1 MMTFKVSPDGG
12 DPWQVVAESR
22 DVLAWEKALKG
33 RSFND
38 LATNPTMAGLYGLAY
53 AASRRQG
60 LYSGTIGEFEAGVDL
75 ELVDDEEDEQEVD
88 PTGSAPSAEPSSG
101 SPSKPA
107 SPRPSGRKRAS
118 RPSPPRSN

>member
-60 LYSGTIGEFEAGVDL
+60 LWEGTIQEFEASVDL
-75 ELVDDEEDEQEVD
+75 QMVDDEEDEQEVD
-88 PTGSAPSAEPSSG
+88 PTRPAPSAEPSSG
-101 SPSKPA
+101 SPLKPV
-107 SPRPSGRKRAS
+107 SPRASGRKKAN
-118 RPSPPRSN
+118 RP